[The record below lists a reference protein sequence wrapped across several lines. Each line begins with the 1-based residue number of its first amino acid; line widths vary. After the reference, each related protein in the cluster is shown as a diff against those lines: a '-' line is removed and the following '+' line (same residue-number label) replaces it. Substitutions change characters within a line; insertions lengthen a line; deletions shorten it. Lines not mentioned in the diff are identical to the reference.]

1 MIFDYTSM
9 PLFHACDIFIWKLYA
24 NQRKLN
30 VEQSLPKSAMVSF
43 ITEAKRCWQ
52 YLLFK
57 RLRLRIRILKENRHM
72 CYKTKMLWQLKLVYS
87 YCWRYTQRLVVIFKE
102 MVLLYFVVLLHFLVS
117 KLTNDYICK
126 FIRQVGSLLIN
137 ISWHSN
143 QSFFMN
149 MYLYICHIYLH
160 GPSINLVHAHVT
172 MSVLL
177 LHTIVKK

>member
-57 RLRLRIRILKENRHM
+57 RLRLRIRIILKENRHM

-102 MVLLYFVVLLHFLVS
+102 MVFIVLCCFIALSCF

-143 QSFFMN
+143 QSFF
-149 MYLYICHIYLH
+149 YEHV
-160 GPSINLVHAHVT
+160 LVY
-172 MSVLL
+172 MSHLFAG
-177 LHTIVKK
+177 TIH